1 MAISFDWYEDPKP
14 SEKQQEKKTL
24 HPRIKLNGS
33 TDTNTLRRRIQER
46 CSLTETDVSA
56 VLDALS
62 HIMGEELADGKQVH
76 LDGIGYFYPC
86 LTCTEPV
93 TAETKRKA
101 TKVKLKAI
109 KFRADQTLKNEFGV
123 LKAKCLRGSLEFKR
137 LTDEEIDRRL
147 ERYFKTH
154 QFLRR
159 MDFQSL
165 CGMVRSTAMRHLRRL
180 RNEGKLV
187 NVGSLMQPIYVPGK
201 EYYGNN
207 EDVVMK

>member
-1 MAISFDWYEDPKP
+1 MPILFDWFEDPQP
-14 SEKQQEKKTL
+14 ADKQQEEKTL

-33 TDTNTLRRRIQER
+33 VGTDVLRRRIQAR

-93 TAETKRKA
+93 TAQTKRKL

-109 KFRADQTLKNEFGV
+109 KFRADRTLKSEMGV
-123 LKAKCLRGSLEFKR
+123 LKVKCLKGSLAFRR
-137 LTDEEIDRRL
+137 LTNEEIDRRL
-147 ERYFKTH
+147 TNYFQTH
-154 QFLRR
+154 RFLRR
-159 MDFQSL
+159 TDFQEL

-180 RNEGKLV
+180 RSEGKLE
-187 NVGSLMQPIYVPGK
+187 NAGGLTQPIYVPSEGH
-201 EYYGNN
+201 YGRN
-207 EDVVMK
+207 

>member
-1 MAISFDWYEDPKP
+1 MAILFDWFEDPQP
-14 SEKQQEKKTL
+14 ADKQQEEKTL

-33 TDTNTLRRRIQER
+33 VGTDVLRRRIQAR

-93 TAETKRKA
+93 TAQTKRKL

-109 KFRADQTLKNEFGV
+109 KFRADRTLKSELGV
-123 LKAKCLRGSLEFKR
+123 LKVKCLKGNLDFRR
-137 LTDEEIDRRL
+137 LTNEEIDRRL
-147 ERYFKTH
+147 TNYFQTH
-154 QFLRR
+154 RFLRR
-159 MDFQSL
+159 TDFQEL

-180 RNEGKLV
+180 RSEGKLE
-187 NVGSLMQPIYVPGK
+187 NAGGLTQPIYVPSEGH
-201 EYYGNN
+201 YGRN
-207 EDVVMK
+207 

>member
-1 MAISFDWYEDPKP
+1 MAILFDWFEDPQP
-14 SEKQQEKKTL
+14 ADKQQEEKTL

-33 TDTNTLRRRIQER
+33 VGTDVLRRRIQAR

-93 TAETKRKA
+93 TVQTKRKL

-109 KFRADQTLKNEFGV
+109 KFRADRTLKSELGV
-123 LKAKCLRGSLEFKR
+123 LKVKCLKGNLDFRR

-147 ERYFKTH
+147 TNYFQTH
-154 QFLRR
+154 RFLRR
-159 MDFQSL
+159 TDFQEL

-180 RNEGKLV
+180 RSEGKLE
-187 NVGSLMQPIYVPGK
+187 NVGGLTQPIYVPSEGH
-201 EYYGNN
+201 YGR
-207 EDVVMK
+207 D

>member
-1 MAISFDWYEDPKP
+1 MAILFDWFEDPWP
-14 SEKQQEKKTL
+14 ADKQQEEKTL
-24 HPRIKLNGS
+24 HPRIKLNGCVG
-33 TDTNTLRRRIQER
+33 TEVLRRRIQER

-93 TAETKRKA
+93 TAQTKRKL

-109 KFRADQTLKNEFGV
+109 KFRADRTLKSEFGV
-123 LKAKCLRGSLEFKR
+123 LKVKCLKGSLEFKR

-147 ERYFKTH
+147 TSYFQTH
-154 QFLRR
+154 RFLRR
-159 MDFQSL
+159 TDFQEL
-165 CGMVRSTAMRHLRRL
+165 CGMARSTAMRHLRRL
-180 RNEGKLV
+180 RSEGKLE
-187 NVGSLMQPIYVPGK
+187 NAGALTQPIYVPTEGH
-201 EYYGNN
+201 YGRN
-207 EDVVMK
+207 

>member
-1 MAISFDWYEDPKP
+1 MAILFDWYEDPTP
-14 SEKQQEKKTL
+14 SDKQQEKKTL

-33 TDTNTLRRRIQER
+33 VGTDMLRRRIQQR

-62 HIMGEELADGKQVH
+62 HIMGEELSEGKQVH

-93 TAETKRKA
+93 TADTKRKI

-109 KFRADQTLKNEFGV
+109 KFRADQTLKNEFGP
-123 LKAKCLRGSLEFKR
+123 LKVKCLKGSLEFKR
-137 LTDEEIDRRL
+137 LSNTEIDRRL
-147 ERYFKTH
+147 SEYFKTH

-159 MDFQSL
+159 TDFQEL
-165 CGMVRSTAMRHLRRL
+165 CGMARSTAMRHLRRL
-180 RNEGKLV
+180 RSEEKLE
-187 NVGSLMQPIYVPGK
+187 NVGGLMQPIYVPRK
-201 EYYGNN
+201 
-207 EDVVMK
+207 VAFH